1 MADSSQ
7 DKTERATPK
16 RIREARER
24 GEVPRSRELASF
36 VVVASGLMTLMAIS
50 ASLAGGAADWMQQA
64 LRVDPQ
70 LLHSPSRMVDA
81 FGSEVARAFTLVMPL
96 LAMGFLA
103 GLGAPLMLG
112 GWNLSSKAL
121 TPDFTKLD
129 PIKGIGRVF
138 SVNGL
143 VELVKALAKATLLG
157 AVAAIYIVSHLDRI
171 MALGREPLGPA
182 MAHGLQLGLSCLTW
196 MCGGLLL
203 LALVDAPYQLWSY
216 AKKLRMTKQE
226 LKQEFKESEG
236 SQEVKGRL
244 RRMQQE
250 VAQRRMME
258 EVPTADVVITNP
270 THYAVALKYGADMR
284 APRVV
289 AKGRDLIAATI
300 RELATRNKV
309 PLVSAPPLARALYR
323 NAQLGDEIPTALY
336 SAVAQVLSYVYQL
349 RDLQAGLRTGAK
361 PSPPR
366 IDDVPGGEPDP
377 DPDVDADAGR

>member
-1 MADSSQ
+1 MAESSQ

-64 LRVDPQ
+64 LTVEPMV
-70 LLHSPSRMVDA
+70 LHNPGRIVGA
-81 FGSEVARAFTLVMPL
+81 FGTEVGHAFALVMPL

-121 TPDFTKLD
+121 KPDFTKID
-129 PIKGIGRVF
+129 PIKGFGRVF
-138 SVNGL
+138 SLNGL
-143 VELVKALAKATLLG
+143 VELVKALAKASLLG
-157 AVAAIYIVSHLDRI
+157 AVAAIYIVSHLDQI

-182 MAHGLQLGLSCLTW
+182 MAHGLQLGLNCLSW

-203 LALVDAPYQLWSY
+203 LALIDAPYQLWSY

-236 SQEVKGRL
+236 SPEVKGRL
-244 RRMQQE
+244 RRLQQE
-250 VAQRRMME
+250 VAQRRMMD
-258 EVPTADVVITNP
+258 EVPTADVVVVNP
-270 THYAVALKYGADMR
+270 THYAVALKYGPDMR

-289 AKGRDLIAATI
+289 AKGRDLIATTI
-300 RELATRNKV
+300 RELASRHKV

-323 NAQLGDEIPTALY
+323 NAQLGDEIPAALY
-336 SAVAQVLSYVYQL
+336 AAVAQVLSYVYQL
-349 RDLQAGLRTGAK
+349 RDIQAGLRTGAK
-361 PSPPR
+361 PNPPR
-366 IDDVPGGEPDP
+366 IEDVPGGEPDSEA
-377 DPDVDADAGR
+377 DSDAVR

>member
-1 MADSSQ
+1 MSDSSSQ

-36 VVVASGLMTLMAIS
+36 VVVASGLMTLMTIS

-64 LRVDPQ
+64 LTVDP
-70 LLHSPSRMVDA
+70 LLLRNPRSMVGA
-81 FGSEVARAFTLVMPL
+81 FGTEVGRAFSLVMPL

-103 GLGAPLMLG
+103 GIAAPLMLG
-112 GWNLSSKAL
+112 GWNLSGKAL
-121 TPDFTKLD
+121 NPDFKRLN
-129 PIKGIGRVF
+129 PITGVGRIF
-138 SVNGL
+138 SSNSL
-143 VELVKALAKATLLG
+143 VELGKALAKATLLG
-157 AVAAIYIVSHLDRI
+157 AVAAIYVTGHLHQI

-182 MAHGLQLGLSCLTW
+182 MAHGLQLGLNCLSW

-203 LALVDAPYQLWSY
+203 LALIDAPYQLWSY
-216 AKKLRMTKQE
+216 AKKLRMSKQD
-226 LKQEFKESEG
+226 LKQEYKEAEG
-236 SQEVKGRL
+236 SPEVKGRL
-244 RRMQQE
+244 RRLQQE
-250 VAQRRMME
+250 IAQRRMME
-258 EVPTADVVITNP
+258 DVPTADVVVVNP
-270 THYAVALKYGADMR
+270 THYAVALKYDRNMR

-289 AKGRDLIAATI
+289 AKGRDLIATTI
-300 RELATRNKV
+300 RELASRHKI

-323 NAQLGDEIPTALY
+323 NTQIGDEIPAALY

-361 PSPPR
+361 PTPPR

-377 DPDVDADAGR
+377 EVPPDTDG